1 KIFGTRFKSAIFA
14 FTSTMLATVAL
25 DLTQAIIL
33 GIGLSA
39 LIFVF
44 QISQAKVVLSP
55 VSVEKMRE
63 KGYDMQYDGDK
74 ILVAYVIGP
83 LFFGSVN
90 VFNTELEKLN
100 GLQDLILSLR
110 TVPLLDT
117 TGVSAIEELVE
128 RVEHSGGRVYLCG
141 LTDPVRSYLERA
153 GIIKHLGEDRVFWSS
168 YEAIMAADHY
178 RAQLAGKISAL
189 SGDLSTAS

>member
-1 KIFGTRFKSAIFA
+1 
-14 FTSTMLATVAL
+14 
-25 DLTQAIIL
+25 
-33 GIGLSA
+33 
-39 LIFVF
+39 
-44 QISQAKVVLSP
+44 
-55 VSVEKMRE
+55 MRE

-74 ILVAYVIGP
+74 ILVAYVVGP

-100 GLQDLILSLR
+100 GVKDIILSLR

-128 RVEHSGGRVYLCG
+128 RVEHNGGRVYLCG

-153 GIIKHLGEDRVFWSS
+153 GLIKHLGEDHIFWSS

-178 RAQLAGKISAL
+178 RAQQAGTVPVAA
-189 SGDLSTAS
+189 GEMTTV